1 MPYLTLPGQ
10 IAHCWLSHERANTLI
25 LQACTCKVQ
34 TTTEPKR
41 WALQIAEPHIYRQNI
56 ARYQHNLCDCKVVE
70 KLIVT
75 ELIGYHTDKLVRSK
89 KTTFG
94 CLGFTNCLLLMS
106 KFLVHECEVKYK

>member
-1 MPYLTLPGQ
+1 MTG
-10 IAHCWLSHERANTLI
+10 
-25 LQACTCKVQ
+25 
-34 TTTEPKR
+34 PKR

-89 KTTFG
+89 KLHLAVLDLLTVSFS
-94 CLGFTNCLLLMS
+94 CQSFLFTN
-106 KFLVHECEVKYK
+106 VK